1 MYTQTSGHAVV
12 SNQSQ
17 SKIDSNQIDINPE
30 EEGLLS
36 KVCDESGYNLV
47 FNSTEKKLL
56 EAAIEI
62 GANDDSLPLA
72 EAQNVIDDLV
82 SPMST
87 SSASSSVHFKPQAH
101 VIEGEEPKHRIPPS
115 LQLLPDIGE
124 EREREGE
131 EENHRFYQVWVVSS
145 SNHNS
150 VATIV
155 DYCGQFMKIEVVN
168 V

>member
-1 MYTQTSGHAVV
+1 M
-12 SNQSQ
+12 
-17 SKIDSNQIDINPE
+17 
-30 EEGLLS
+30 
-36 KVCDESGYNLV
+36 
-47 FNSTEKKLL
+47 FNSTEKQLL
-56 EAAIEI
+56 EAAVET
-62 GANDDSLPLA
+62 GANEASLPLT

-101 VIEGEEPKHRIPPS
+101 VIEGGESKQQRIPPS

-124 EREREGE
+124 EREGE

-150 VATIV
+150 VATVV
-155 DYCGQFMKIEVVN
+155 DYCGQFMKIEVVSI
-168 V
+168 VIVIVMD